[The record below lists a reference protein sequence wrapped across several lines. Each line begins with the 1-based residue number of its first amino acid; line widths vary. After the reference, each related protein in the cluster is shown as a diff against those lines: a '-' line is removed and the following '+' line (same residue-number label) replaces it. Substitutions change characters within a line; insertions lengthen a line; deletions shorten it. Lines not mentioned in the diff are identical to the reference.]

1 MKKKISVIM
10 PVYNAEKYLTAS
22 LTSLQ
27 KQTYKNLEIIVVNDA
42 STDASEKIIQSYSN
56 VIYISCSSNQGA
68 AHARNLALDRAT
80 GEFVGFLDADDVIDE
95 DYFEKLYQS
104 IEHYKTDIAICDIQT
119 VYDKASYRNERVRFG
134 TENGIVSVHQLLTNG
149 LIASPT
155 NKLFRTSII
164 KKYPFVEGI
173 INEDISTVIPSLLAA
188 RKISYTSETV
198 YQYFQHSTSVQN
210 SEVSMKKLDI
220 FRAVAICL
228 DRLSSSNN
236 SDIQEMIVF
245 SQLLNFLNYRIIEI
259 NHFSQRRKYLKLYM
273 TRLKKYNWYQNS
285 YQMEMF
291 SKMGTFHRLYYK
303 VLYFLLK
310 CHLYTIASLI
320 VSFKKSYQHFRSRS
334 VIPQNITIDDVVKM
348 AEKNACYP
356 SSKLRVSVVIPNYNY
371 EKFLLQRLYSI
382 FSQKVKIYELIFLD
396 DCSTDQSISLF
407 ETFKSKV
414 ENTVTI
420 RTLYNAKNSGNV
432 FKQWQKGYE
441 LASGDYIWITE
452 ADDYCSNQ
460 FLTTVLKPF
469 QQDAEVCLSYC
480 NTSFINESGEIV
492 YKNIL
497 PSIDLQHTG
506 HWNQNYVN
514 DGKDEIDN
522 YCYLNCTISNVSSV
536 VMKKGIP
543 SKVFVNAQKY
553 HQIGDWM
560 FYIGVLSDGKI
571 AFSKKVAN
579 YYRIHG
585 SNVTSMT
592 KKQNH
597 YHEIVQW
604 YRYYKQNS
612 KPSSKQI
619 HHMMKRKKE
628 LEQIWGVKEERI

>member
-10 PVYNAEKYLTAS
+10 PVYNAEKYLNVS

-27 KQTYKNLEIIVVNDA
+27 NQTYKNLEIIAVDDA
-42 STDASEKIIQSYSN
+42 STDASAKIIQSYSN
-56 VIYISCSSNQGA
+56 VIYLSCSSNQGA
-68 AHARNLALDRAT
+68 AHARNLALDYVS
-80 GEFVGFLDADDVIDE
+80 GEFVGFLDADDVIDV

-104 IEHYKTDIAICDIQT
+104 IEHYKSDIAICDIQT
-119 VYDKASYRNERVRFG
+119 VYDGASYRNERVRFG
-134 TENGIVSVHQLLTNG
+134 TKNGIVSVRQLLSNG

-173 INEDISTVIPSLLAA
+173 INEDIPTVIPSLLDA
-188 RKISYTSETV
+188 RKISYTAETV

-210 SEVSMKKLDI
+210 SEISMKKFDI
-220 FRAVAICL
+220 FRAVSICFH
-228 DRLSSSNN
+228 RMPNPKQR
-236 SDIQEMIVF
+236 DIQEMIVF
-245 SQLLNFLNYRIIEI
+245 SQLLNFLNYKILEI
-259 NHFSQRRKYLKLYM
+259 DQFQQRRKYLKLYM
-273 TRLKKYNWYQNS
+273 NQLKKYDWYHNS
-285 YQMEMF
+285 YQIEMF

-303 VLYFLLK
+303 VLYSLLR
-310 CHLYTIASLI
+310 CHFCTLT
-320 VSFKKSYQHFRSRS
+320 SFVISCKKWYQRLQNQS
-334 VIPQNITIDDVVKM
+334 VIPQNITMDDVIRMVQ
-348 AEKNACYP
+348 KNAGYQP
-356 SSKLRVSVVIPNYNY
+356 SEFRVSVVIPNYNY

-382 FSQKVKIYELIFLD
+382 FSQKVRIHELIFLD
-396 DCSTDQSISLF
+396 DCSTDQSIPLF
-407 ETFKSKV
+407 EMFQSKV
-414 ENTVTI
+414 SDIVAI
-420 RTLYNAKNSGNV
+420 KTLYNTENSGNV

-441 LASGDYIWITE
+441 FASGDFVWITE

-460 FLTTVLKPF
+460 FLTTVMKPF
-469 QQDAEVCLSYC
+469 KQDLSVCLSYC

-506 HWNQNYVN
+506 HWNRNYIN
-514 DGKDEIDN
+514 DGKDEIN
-522 YCYLNCTISNVSSV
+522 SYCYLNCTISNVSSV

-571 AFSKKVAN
+571 AFSKKIAN

-597 YHEIVQW
+597 YHEIMQW
-604 YRYYKQNS
+604 YRYYKQHS
-612 KPSSKQI
+612 KPNSKQI
-619 HHMMKRKKE
+619 HHMMERKKE
-628 LEQIWGVKEERI
+628 LEQVWGVKEERI